1 MEIKITRKQKL
12 LHVGNCWCDYINYW
26 LIHGRII
33 NDDHTQYRKFKFV
46 INVNFTADGYD
57 PETGEDIP
65 ESEMMED
72 MIFSFTDN
80 IKSFDDCME
89 FYEMCNESIMEY
101 NGIYKANY

>member
-12 LHVGNCWCDYINYW
+12 LHVGNSWCDYINYW

-46 INVNFTADGYD
+46 VDVNMTCDGYD

-65 ESEMMED
+65 ESELLED

-89 FYEMCNESIMEY
+89 FYDICNESIRKY